1 MNDKSIN
8 SCQSLRLT
16 LLQFDDLPPDEKIHV
31 ERHLECCEDC
41 RRQFNDI
48 RQTVNDLPP
57 LQTDV
62 TAIEARRFAARVSRR
77 LEEPRKKSARPF
89 VLGGTLTAAA
99 ALLLFVLIQPGS
111 PPLPP
116 PAQNTSDTTLAQ
128 TSELE
133 FLENMEMLEDLEL
146 LMLLAQG
153 QG

>member
-8 SCQSLRLT
+8 SCQNLRLT
-16 LLQFDDLPPDEKIHV
+16 LLQFDDLAPSEKTHV

-48 RQTVNDLPP
+48 RQTINNLPP

-77 LEEPRKKSARPF
+77 IKEQDKKSARPF
-89 VLGGTLTAAA
+89 VLGGALTAAA

-111 PPLPP
+111 NPLPP
-116 PAQNTSDTTLAQ
+116 PAQNTSETALAQ
-128 TSELE
+128 ASEVE
-133 FLENMEMLEDLEL
+133 FLEQMEMLEDFEL